1 MGDVESRCESWSS
14 ARVVAVQQERG
25 DSVRRQKRLK
35 INSETVRRLT
45 DTELTMAAGGS
56 SYVPTQR
63 QSRCDCDPPPV
74 IRGLL

>member
-1 MGDVESRCESWSS
+1 M
-14 ARVVAVQQERG
+14 
-25 DSVRRQKRLK
+25 RRQKRLK